1 MKFILASAS
10 PRRKELLEQIGMKF
24 EVRVSDAE
32 EITQAT
38 EPAEYVMELSFLKA
52 EDVAGKI
59 PVMYDA
65 RGINQDFV
73 VIGSDTVV
81 AAEGEILGK
90 PKNKDDARRMIA
102 MLSGK
107 THQVYTGVTLMIFK
121 DERMTR
127 ETFYEKTDVTF
138 YEMTEKQIEE
148 YINGPISYDEV
159 KETFEWADKA
169 GAYAIQGL
177 CSAYIKGIN
186 GDYASVV
193 GLPVSRICHELTK
206 YGIEWAE

>member
-24 EVRVSDAE
+24 EVRVSEAE

-38 EPAEYVMELSFLKA
+38 EPAEYVMDLSFLKA

-65 RGINQDFV
+65 RGVNQDFV

-90 PKNKDDARRMIA
+90 PKDKDDARRMIS

-138 YEMTEKQIEE
+138 YEMSEKQIEE
-148 YINGPISYDEV
+148 YISSPEPY
-159 KETFEWADKA
+159 DKA

-206 YGIEWAE
+206 YDIEWAE

>member
-24 EVRVSDAE
+24 EVRVSEAE
-32 EITQAT
+32 EVTQAT

-90 PKNKDDARRMIA
+90 PKDKDDARRMIA

-127 ETFYEKTDVTF
+127 ETFYEKTEVTF

-148 YINGPISYDEV
+148 YISCPEPY
-159 KETFEWADKA
+159 DKA
-169 GAYAIQGL
+169 GAYAIQGI

>member
-24 EVRVSDAE
+24 EVRVSEAE
-32 EITQAT
+32 EITEAV
-38 EPAEYVMELSFLKA
+38 EPSEYVMELSFLKA

-65 RGINQDFV
+65 RGVNQDFV

-90 PKNKDDARRMIA
+90 PTDQDDARRMIA
-102 MLSGK
+102 
-107 THQVYTGVTLMIFK
+107 LMIFK

-148 YINGPISYDEV
+148 YINTSEPY
-159 KETFEWADKA
+159 DKA

-206 YGIEWAE
+206 HGIEWAE

>member
-24 EVRVSDAE
+24 EVRVSEAE
-32 EITQAT
+32 EVTDAT

-90 PKNKDDARRMIA
+90 PKDKEDAKRMIS

-107 THQVYTGVTLMIFK
+107 THQVYTGVTLMIFQN
-121 DERMTR
+121 ERMSR

-138 YEMTEKQIEE
+138 YEMTEKQIEG
-148 YINGPISYDEV
+148 YISNPEPY
-159 KETFEWADKA
+159 DKA

-206 YGIEWAE
+206 RGIEWT

>member
-10 PRRKELLEQIGMKF
+10 PRRKELLEQIGMQF
-24 EVRVSDAE
+24 EVRVSEAE
-32 EITQAT
+32 EVTDAT
-38 EPAEYVMELSFLKA
+38 EPAEYVMQLSELKA

-81 AAEGEILGK
+81 AAEGQILGK
-90 PKNKDDARRMIA
+90 PKDKEDAGRMIK

-121 DERMTR
+121 NERMNR
-127 ETFYEKTDVTF
+127 VTFYEKTDVTF
-138 YEMTEKQIEE
+138 YDMTEAQIEA
-148 YINGPISYDEV
+148 YISTDEPY
-159 KETFEWADKA
+159 DKA
-169 GAYAIQGL
+169 GSYAIQGL

-186 GDYASVV
+186 GDYSSVV
-193 GLPVSRICHELTK
+193 GLPVARICHELTK
-206 YGIEWAE
+206 LGIEWSE

>member
-32 EITQAT
+32 EVTQAT

-90 PKNKDDARRMIA
+90 PKDKDDARRMIA

-138 YEMTEKQIEE
+138 YGMTAKQIEE
-148 YINGPISYDEV
+148 YISCPEPY
-159 KETFEWADKA
+159 DKA
-169 GAYAIQGL
+169 GAYAIQGI

-206 YGIEWAE
+206 YGIEWVE

>member
-10 PRRKELLEQIGMKF
+10 PRRKELLEQIGMEF
-24 EVRVSDAE
+24 EVRVSEAE
-32 EITQAT
+32 EVTEAT
-38 EPAEYVMELSFLKA
+38 EPAEYVMDLSFLKA

-81 AAEGEILGK
+81 AADGEILGK
-90 PKNKDDARRMIA
+90 PKDKEDARRMIT

-121 DERMTR
+121 DERMHR

-138 YEMTEKQIEE
+138 YEMTETQIED
-148 YINGPISYDEV
+148 YISGTEPY
-159 KETFEWADKA
+159 DKA

-206 YGIEWAE
+206 YDISWSE

>member
-24 EVRVSDAE
+24 EVRVSEAE

-38 EPAEYVMELSFLKA
+38 EPAEYVMDLSFLKA

-65 RGINQDFV
+65 RGVNQDFV

-90 PKNKDDARRMIA
+90 PKDKDDARRMIS

-138 YEMTEKQIEE
+138 YEMTEKQTR
-148 YINGPISYDEV
+148 SY
-159 KETFEWADKA
+159 
-169 GAYAIQGL
+169 
-177 CSAYIKGIN
+177 
-186 GDYASVV
+186 
-193 GLPVSRICHELTK
+193 RIC
-206 YGIEWAE
+206 IPQR

>member
-24 EVRVSDAE
+24 EVRVSDADE
-32 EITQAT
+32 NIALTAPE
-38 EPAEYVMELSFLKA
+38 EYVMQLSALKA

-59 PVMYDA
+59 PVMYDV

-81 AAEGEILGK
+81 SAEGHILGK
-90 PKNKDDARRMIA
+90 PKDKEDARRMIE

-121 DERMTR
+121 DERMSR
-127 ETFYEKTDVTF
+127 VTFYEKTDVSF
-138 YEMTEKQIEE
+138 YEMTKEQIES
-148 YINGPISYDEV
+148 YINTSEPY
-159 KETFEWADKA
+159 DKA
-169 GAYAIQGL
+169 GSYAIQGL
-177 CSAYIKGIN
+177 CSAYIKGIT
-186 GDYASVV
+186 GDYFTVV
-193 GLPVSRICHELTK
+193 GLPVARICHELGK
-206 YGIEWAE
+206 AGIDWREEK

>member
-24 EVRVSDAE
+24 EVRVSEAE

-38 EPAEYVMELSFLKA
+38 EPAEYVMDLSFLKA

-65 RGINQDFV
+65 RGVNQDFV

-90 PKNKDDARRMIA
+90 PKDKDDARRMIS

-138 YEMTEKQIEE
+138 YEMSEKQIGE
-148 YINGPISYDEV
+148 YISSPEPY
-159 KETFEWADKA
+159 DKA

-206 YGIEWAE
+206 YDIEWAE

>member
-24 EVRVSDAE
+24 EVRVSEAE
-32 EITQAT
+32 EVTEAT
-38 EPAEYVMELSFLKA
+38 EPAEYVQELSFLKA

-65 RGINQDFV
+65 RGCNQDFV

-90 PKNKDDARRMIA
+90 PKDKEDARRMIT

-121 DERMTR
+121 DERMHR

-138 YEMTEKQIEE
+138 YEMTEAQIEE
-148 YINGPISYDEV
+148 YINTPEPY
-159 KETFEWADKA
+159 DKA

-177 CSAYIKGIN
+177 CSAYIKGIC

-206 YGIEWAE
+206 YGIPWAE

>member
-24 EVRVSDAE
+24 EVRVSEAE
-32 EITQAT
+32 EITEAT
-38 EPAEYVMELSFLKA
+38 QPAEYVMELSFLKA

-65 RGINQDFV
+65 RGVNQDFV

-90 PKNKDDARRMIA
+90 PKDKDDARRMIS

-121 DERMTR
+121 EERMTR

-138 YEMTEKQIEE
+138 YEMTEKQIED
-148 YINGPISYDEV
+148 YINSPEPY
-159 KETFEWADKA
+159 DKA

-193 GLPVSRICHELTK
+193 GLPVSRICYELTK
-206 YGIEWAE
+206 HGIVWAE

>member
-10 PRRKELLEQIGMKF
+10 PRRKELLEQIGMEF
-24 EVRVSDAE
+24 EVRVSEAE
-32 EITQAT
+32 EVTQAT
-38 EPAEYVMELSFLKA
+38 EPGEYVMELSHLKA

-81 AAEGEILGK
+81 AAEGQILGK
-90 PKNKDDARRMIA
+90 PKDKEDAIRMIT

-121 DERMTR
+121 DERMHCR
-127 ETFYEKTDVTF
+127 TFYEKTDVTF
-138 YEMTEKQIEE
+138 YEMSKVQIEAYCNTSE
-148 YINGPISYDEV
+148 PY
-159 KETFEWADKA
+159 DKA
-169 GAYAIQGL
+169 GSYAIQGL

-186 GDYASVV
+186 GDYFSVV
-193 GLPVSRICHELTK
+193 GLPVAHICQELAGF
-206 YGIEWAE
+206 GIEWNKNAASDVCS

>member
-10 PRRKELLEQIGMKF
+10 PRRKELLEQIGMEF
-24 EVRVSDAE
+24 EVRVSEAE
-32 EITQAT
+32 EVTEAT
-38 EPAEYVMELSFLKA
+38 DPAEYVKELSFLKA

-90 PKNKDDARRMIA
+90 PKDKEDARRMITL
-102 MLSGK
+102 LSGK
-107 THQVYTGVTLMIFK
+107 THQVYTGVTLMIFM
-121 DERMTR
+121 DERMHR

-148 YINGPISYDEV
+148 YISTSEPY
-159 KETFEWADKA
+159 DKA

-177 CSAYIKGIN
+177 CSAYIKCIS
-186 GDYASVV
+186 GDYAGVV
-193 GLPVSRICHELTK
+193 GLPVSRICYELTK
-206 YGIEWAE
+206 YGIEWMK

>member
-24 EVRVSDAE
+24 EVRVSEAE

-38 EPAEYVMELSFLKA
+38 EPAEYVMDLSFLKA

-65 RGINQDFV
+65 RGVNQDFV

-81 AAEGEILGK
+81 VAEGEILGK
-90 PKNKDDARRMIA
+90 PKDKDDARRMIS

-138 YEMTEKQIEE
+138 YEMSEKQIEE
-148 YINGPISYDEV
+148 YISSPEPY
-159 KETFEWADKA
+159 DKA

>member
-10 PRRKELLEQIGMKF
+10 PRRKELLEQIGMEF
-24 EVRVSDAE
+24 EVRVSEAE
-32 EITQAT
+32 EVTNAT

-65 RGINQDFV
+65 RGVDQDFV

-90 PKNKDDARRMIA
+90 PKDKDDARRMIT

-121 DERMTR
+121 DERMHR

-138 YEMTEKQIEE
+138 YEMTGEQIEE
-148 YINGPISYDEV
+148 YINTTEPY
-159 KETFEWADKA
+159 DKA

-193 GLPVSRICHELTK
+193 GLPVSRICYELTK
-206 YGIEWAE
+206 YDIKWSRED

>member
-24 EVRVSDAE
+24 EVRVSEAE
-32 EITQAT
+32 EITEAT
-38 EPAEYVMELSFLKA
+38 EPAEYVMELSLLKA

-65 RGINQDFV
+65 RGVNQDFV

-81 AAEGEILGK
+81 AAAGEILGK
-90 PKNKDDARRMIA
+90 PKDKDDARRMIT

-138 YEMTEKQIEE
+138 YEMTETQIEK
-148 YINGPISYDEV
+148 YISSSEPY
-159 KETFEWADKA
+159 DKA

-186 GDYASVV
+186 GDYSSVV

-206 YGIEWAE
+206 YNISWSE

>member
-24 EVRVSDAE
+24 EVRVSETE
-32 EITQAT
+32 EVTEAT
-38 EPAEYVMELSFLKA
+38 EPEEYVMDLSFLKA

-65 RGINQDFV
+65 RGVNQDFV

-81 AAEGEILGK
+81 ATDGEILGK
-90 PKNKDDARRMIA
+90 PKDKEDARRMIT

-121 DERMTR
+121 NERMHR

-138 YEMTEKQIEE
+138 YEMTEQQIEE
-148 YINGPISYDEV
+148 YISTSEPY
-159 KETFEWADKA
+159 DKA

-177 CSAYIKGIN
+177 CSAYIKGIC

-206 YGIEWAE
+206 YAISWSK

>member
-24 EVRVSDAE
+24 EVRISEAE
-32 EITQAT
+32 EVTDAT
-38 EPAEYVMELSFLKA
+38 EPAEYVQALSFLKA

-81 AAEGEILGK
+81 AADGEILGK
-90 PKNKDDARRMIA
+90 PKDKEDARRMIT

-121 DERMTR
+121 DERMHQ

-138 YEMTEKQIEE
+138 YEMTEEQIEE
-148 YINGPISYDEV
+148 YISTSEPY
-159 KETFEWADKA
+159 DKA

-177 CSAYIKGIN
+177 CSAYIKGIC

-193 GLPVSRICHELTK
+193 GLPVSRICYELTK
-206 YGIEWAE
+206 YGIKWAE

>member
-10 PRRKELLEQIGMKF
+10 PRRKELLEQIGMEF
-24 EVRVSDAE
+24 EVRVSEAE
-32 EITQAT
+32 EVTEAT
-38 EPAEYVMELSFLKA
+38 EPAEYVMDLSFLKA

-65 RGINQDFV
+65 RGVNQDFV

-81 AAEGEILGK
+81 ATDGEILGK
-90 PKNKDDARRMIA
+90 PKDKEDARRMIT

-121 DERMTR
+121 DERMHR

-138 YEMTEKQIEE
+138 YEMTEKQIED
-148 YINGPISYDEV
+148 YISGTEPY
-159 KETFEWADKA
+159 DKA

-206 YGIEWAE
+206 YDISWSE

>member
-10 PRRKELLEQIGMKF
+10 PRRKELLEQIGMEF
-24 EVRVSDAE
+24 EIRVSEAE
-32 EITQAT
+32 EVTDAT
-38 EPAEYVMELSFLKA
+38 EPAEYVMALSELKA
-52 EDVAGKI
+52 VDVAGKI

-90 PKNKDDARRMIA
+90 PKDREDARRMIT

-121 DERMTR
+121 DERMTQK
-127 ETFYEKTDVTF
+127 TFYEKTDVTF
-138 YEMTEKQIEE
+138 YEMTEKQIED
-148 YINGPISYDEV
+148 YIHTSEPY
-159 KETFEWADKA
+159 DKA

-177 CSAYIKGIN
+177 CSAYIQGIC

-193 GLPVSRICHELTK
+193 GLPVARICHELTAC
-206 YGIEWAE
+206 GIEWAE

>member
-24 EVRVSDAE
+24 EVRVSEAE

-38 EPAEYVMELSFLKA
+38 EPAEYVMDLSFLKA

-65 RGINQDFV
+65 RGVNQDFV

-90 PKNKDDARRMIA
+90 PKDKDDARRMIS

-121 DERMTR
+121 DERMHR
-127 ETFYEKTDVTF
+127 ETFYEKTDVIF

-148 YINGPISYDEV
+148 YISTSEPY
-159 KETFEWADKA
+159 DKA

-193 GLPVSRICHELTK
+193 GLPVSRICYELTK
-206 YGIEWAE
+206 YGIEWIKED

>member
-24 EVRVSDAE
+24 EVRASEAE

-38 EPAEYVMELSFLKA
+38 EPAEYVMDLSFLKA

-65 RGINQDFV
+65 RGVNQDFV

-90 PKNKDDARRMIA
+90 PKDKDDARRMIS

-138 YEMTEKQIEE
+138 YEMSEKQIEE
-148 YINGPISYDEV
+148 YISSPEPY
-159 KETFEWADKA
+159 DKA

-206 YGIEWAE
+206 YDIEWAE

>member
-10 PRRKELLEQIGMKF
+10 PRRKELLEQIDMKF
-24 EVRVSDAE
+24 EVRVSEAE
-32 EITQAT
+32 EITDAT

-65 RGINQDFV
+65 KGVNQDFV

-90 PKNKDDARRMIA
+90 PKDKDDARRMIT

-138 YEMTEKQIEE
+138 YEMTETQIEK
-148 YINGPISYDEV
+148 YISSSEPY
-159 KETFEWADKA
+159 DKA

-186 GDYASVV
+186 GDYSSVV

-206 YGIEWAE
+206 YNISWSE